1 MDSMMSMGCLSVP
14 VYRPWIFLTTGFQ
27 QNNFCLR
34 FWPKWKILLL
44 FTCRITNLPRRFRI
58 TAKQSFAKYP
68 PSSTSMTNLSSRM
81 SIDMLWP
88 GDEEVWNRSERRG
101 LCTGRSRRIS
111 RRGSMRNL
119 GLWWREL
126 GRRVRGIGLGLSLA
140 RVIARIDRLRRV
152 LKHISRQLSAMR
164 TVRKVPRNSQNQLA
178 KKLQANPTVRR
189 PRANREKS
197 NPRKRATTLTS

>member
-1 MDSMMSMGCLSVP
+1 M
-14 VYRPWIFLTTGFQ
+14 
-27 QNNFCLR
+27 
-34 FWPKWKILLL
+34 LL

-119 GLWWREL
+119 GL
-126 GRRVRGIGLGLSLA
+126 
-140 RVIARIDRLRRV
+140 
-152 LKHISRQLSAMR
+152 
-164 TVRKVPRNSQNQLA
+164 
-178 KKLQANPTVRR
+178 
-189 PRANREKS
+189 
-197 NPRKRATTLTS
+197 